1 GFIDGA
7 IQIKVGGNLN
17 IVGGTGSSDERFRFA
32 QVGHSLASAVG
43 GFNDSVT
50 GYLERDG
57 RIVGEAEIH
66 HGTNYWVLRPEGY
79 YPTGWTGDPAPPP
92 ATFSGSRNGWFMEL
106 PDGQPVG
113 SPGAGDGSYLLYSF
127 TTGSDGGNY
136 RLYTNAAGFNGNSD
150 SLYVDILEIK
160 DGVGSGEADWYFMGT
175 VGTGVFTWNTGNAG
189 FEHTSATTGA
199 PATWN

>member
-66 HGTNYWVLRPEGY
+66 HGTNYWVLRPEGDF
-79 YPTGWTGDPAPPP
+79 PTGWTGDPAPPP
-92 ATFSGSRNGWFMEL
+92 ATFSGSRGGWFLEL
-106 PDGQPVG
+106 PDGQPA
-113 SPGAGDGSYLLYSF
+113 SSSNPATYDSSYVLYTF
-127 TTGSDGGNY
+127 TTGSDGGDY
-136 RLYTNAAGFNGNSD
+136 RLYSRAAGFNGNSD
-150 SLYVDILEIK
+150 SLYMDIVEVK
-160 DGVGSGEADWYFMGT
+160 DGTGGEADWYF
-175 VGTGVFTWNTGNAG
+175 
-189 FEHTSATTGA
+189 
-199 PATWN
+199 